1 MLTCYMHRSHG
12 SLVATALILGLCL
25 SSSSPAAQPLVAS
38 AVDIRGKRHIESL
51 EFPGLPGPWIRDRV
65 AYIEPEY
72 PHEDIAYRHQGAGL
86 FRISIDPRTGLVT
99 RIEVVISTGF
109 PSLDRSAIAAIR
121 RWRWKPQTWKQVDT
135 PIQFTM
141 GSRRLGSRSTRLSDF
156 TMGR

>member
-1 MLTCYMHRSHG
+1 MHAARAVAIFI
-12 SLVATALILGLCL
+12 SLLAMCCVVPRA
-25 SSSSPAAQPLVAS
+25 AAQQRTDIVGRMVAS

-51 EFPGLPGPWIRDRV
+51 EFPGLPGQWIRDRI

-72 PHEDIAYRHQGAGL
+72 PHEDLAYRHQGDGL

-141 GSRRLGSRSTRLSDF
+141 GSRRWK
-156 TMGR
+156 